1 MGHNLV
7 NTNSVIQSE
16 QVEIPTQHLIN
27 QIRIFSRKKKK
38 HRTAQ
43 TLLNCCQHK
52 NLHGITTGIESITN
66 RTIVI
71 VIHHNFN
78 VSIVNDKG
86 PLSFFKTI

>member
-16 QVEIPTQHLIN
+16 QVGIPTQHLIN

-43 TLLNCCQHK
+43 IFMNCCQHK
-52 NLHGITTGIESITN
+52 NLHGLTTGIESITN
-66 RTIVI
+66 RIIVTI
-71 VIHHNFN
+71 IHHNSN
-78 VSIVNDKG
+78 VYMINDNG
-86 PLSFFKTI
+86 